1 MLDSAKAQRLIARY
15 LHIICGV
22 PILGYIYTPPMQAQY
37 FAHSIRYGFVPVML
51 LTGLWMWKGHLLRGL
66 IPRAAPTRAARA

>member
-1 MLDSAKAQRLIARY
+1 MLDSAKAQRLLARW

-22 PILGYIYTPPMQAQY
+22 PILGYIYTPPLQAQY

-51 LTGLWMWKGHLLRGL
+51 LAGLWMWKGHLLRRL
-66 IPRAAPTRAARA
+66 MPRSAPAAVARA